1 MIFLGPGGKDGAS
14 LPAPGGRATIRRAAG
29 WSRRRQPRSGGLDIL
44 VLLLLLGVS
53 ATFSGSETAFFALG
67 ASEVARLEKGGGRGR
82 RVAALLR
89 RSNDL
94 LSALLIGNLLVNTA
108 ASVVTT
114 SICLH
119 WFGPQGIAVAV
130 PAATLVL
137 LIIGEITPK
146 MLALRFRDRVAGA
159 MQAPLSGWVTLNS
172 PVLRLI
178 GVFVEGLLRLL
189 PFERTG
195 TRPLTTR
202 ELQQACDLA
211 VEDGTLTETE
221 GRSLARLLR
230 LHDIEVR
237 AIMTPRTAVIA
248 LRRGMSLRHVLAT
261 ARRAGFNRYP
271 VLPAKGDRP
280 EGLFH
285 LKDLLGLDPSVDRP
299 LDGPLRPLLFVPE
312 SKDVAALLA
321 EMRAGGGHMAAVVD
335 EHGDVTGMVTMA
347 DCLQALL
354 GPVADS
360 AKWDA
365 EMVPLGDGRWIIS
378 GRTSLRE
385 LEEAVGLHL
394 PRSHDYV
401 TAAGFLMA
409 RLGRVPAPGD
419 KVTLPNAR
427 LSVLEMTEHRVD
439 RIQVTLLEGGRL
451 VGEREEAP

>member
-1 MIFLGPGGKDGAS
+1 MIFLGPGRKFRPP
-14 LPAPGGRATIRRAAG
+14 LPPPQGRATIAPAPG
-29 WSRRRQPRSGGLDIL
+29 WSGAFACGTGSLD
-44 VLLLLLGVS
+44 LLLLLVLLGVS
-53 ATFSGSETAFFALG
+53 ATFSGSETSFFALG
-67 ASEVARLEKGGGRGR
+67 AAELARLQETGAGR
-82 RVAALLR
+82 RVADLLKR
-89 RSNDL
+89 PNDL

-114 SICLH
+114 SLCLR
-119 WFGPQGIAVAV
+119 WFGAAGIAVAV

-137 LIIGEITPK
+137 LLLGEITPK
-146 MLALRFRDRVAGA
+146 MLALRFRAPVALA
-159 MQAPLSGWVTLNS
+159 IVRPLKLWVALNS
-172 PVLRLI
+172 PVLTLIRL
-178 GVFVEGLLRLL
+178 GVDRLVAAL

-195 TRPLTTR
+195 TRPMTTR

-237 AIMTPRTAVIA
+237 AVMTPRTAVVA
-248 LRRGMSLRHVLAT
+248 LRRGMSLRQVLAT
-261 ARRAGFNRYP
+261 ARRAGYNRYP
-271 VLPAKGDRP
+271 VLPERGDRP
-280 EGLFH
+280 LGLFH
-285 LKDLLGLDPSVDRP
+285 LKDLLTLDPAVDRP
-299 LDGPLRPLLFVPE
+299 VDGALRPLLFTPE

-335 EHGDVTGMVTMA
+335 EHGDVVGLVTMA

-365 EMVPLGDGRWIIS
+365 ELMPLGDGRWVIG

-385 LEEAVGLHL
+385 LEEATGLHL

-401 TAAGFLMA
+401 TVAGFLMA

-419 KVTLPNAR
+419 RVTLPQAR

-439 RIQVTLLEGGRL
+439 RIQVTLLAAGRPDRD
-451 VGEREEAP
+451 GREAS